1 MRRFIYALPF
11 LALILFAGLGLVQ
24 LFDGTKPSFERV
36 SRAAPAIA
44 LERLGGGE
52 PVRFDR
58 LGGEAPVIVNLWASW
73 CAPCLTEH
81 PLLMALSERYPG
93 RLYGV
98 VFDDS
103 EANAREFLARHGN
116 PFDVIAMDPSGQ
128 GALEFGHTGVPETF
142 VISGGEITLH
152 LRGQLTPD
160 GVQALMD
167 ALNTPAPAD
176 FPKTRP

>member
-1 MRRFIYALPF
+1 MRRLVYGLPF
-11 LALILFAGLGLVQ
+11 VALILFAGLGLVQ

-36 SRAAPAIA
+36 SRAAPAIE
-44 LERLGGGE
+44 LERLGAGE
-52 PVRFDR
+52 PVRFDTV
-58 LGGEAPVIVNLWASW
+58 GGEAPVIVNFWASW
-73 CAPCLTEH
+73 CAPCLSEH

-160 GVQALMD
+160 GVQLLTD
-167 ALNTPAPAD
+167 ALENAAPPE
-176 FPKTRP
+176 FPTGGP

>member
-1 MRRFIYALPF
+1 MKRLVYALPF
-11 LALILFAGLGLVQ
+11 IALILFAGLGLVQ

-36 SRAAPAIA
+36 SRAAPAIS
-44 LERLGGGE
+44 LERLDEGA
-52 PVRFDR
+52 PVRFDT

-73 CAPCLTEH
+73 CTPCLAEH

-103 EANAREFLARHGN
+103 EANARGFLARHGN
-116 PFDVIAMDPSGQ
+116 PFDVIAMDPTGQ

-142 VISGGEITLH
+142 VISRGEITLH

-160 GVQALMD
+160 SVQQLID
-167 ALNTPAPAD
+167 ALEAGPAAD
-176 FPKTRP
+176 FPTAGP